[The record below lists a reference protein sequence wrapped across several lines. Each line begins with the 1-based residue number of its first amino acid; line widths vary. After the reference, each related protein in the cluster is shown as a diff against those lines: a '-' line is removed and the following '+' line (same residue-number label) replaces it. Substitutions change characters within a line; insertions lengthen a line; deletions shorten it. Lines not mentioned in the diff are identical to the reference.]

1 MERVFQRKPTEANE
15 DYLEMIHSLVLEKG
29 FASTSDIAERMGVS
43 KPTVTS
49 IVKKLHKQGYLVH
62 TPYRGIALTDSGR
75 NLARSMKS
83 RHEILRK
90 LLVVIGVP
98 RDIAA
103 EDAEKIEHGLHPDTV
118 RKVKKLLSYLEE
130 KNWKPD

>member
-1 MERVFQRKPTEANE
+1 
-15 DYLEMIHSLVLEKG
+15 MIHSLFLEIV